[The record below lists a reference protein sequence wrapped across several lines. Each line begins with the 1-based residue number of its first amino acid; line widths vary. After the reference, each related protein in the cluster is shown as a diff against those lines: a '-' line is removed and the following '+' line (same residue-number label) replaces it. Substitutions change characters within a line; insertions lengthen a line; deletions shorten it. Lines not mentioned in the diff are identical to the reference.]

1 MGVSRNTCYSLPWR
15 IKQVMAHLDCRV
27 LIKAWETMSRVK
39 AMTDSVWSE
48 LIHNLSVPVVFFQIT
63 VIWRETHYSECV
75 NGFFFSSHPLY
86 ERQQLDDLSSK
97 RSVSTGGLFQLN
109 FAHNTYFVFAREIPG
124 SILDSH
130 HLLSCLIN
138 HKLFFFIR
146 RPIFNFH
153 FLTNQIFMS
162 STCTHSTLN
171 ILATGHFKNLN
182 SYRIVTITN
191 AEFFGATM
199 WKETKRR
206 PQREKF
212 EVFGQC
218 HLNAALRSFT
228 FCTWCVPASHFYFIS
243 PDS

>member
-1 MGVSRNTCYSLPWR
+1 MHKHNDASYLNPRQTAQKENNFWVGVSRNTCYSLPWR

-27 LIKAWETMSRVK
+27 LIKAWETMSGVK

-138 HKLFFFIR
+138 HKLFFF
-146 RPIFNFH
+146 
-153 FLTNQIFMS
+153 FLS
-162 STCTHSTLN
+162 GDRYS
-171 ILATGHFKNLN
+171 
-182 SYRIVTITN
+182 
-191 AEFFGATM
+191 
-199 WKETKRR
+199 
-206 PQREKF
+206 
-212 EVFGQC
+212 
-218 HLNAALRSFT
+218 
-228 FCTWCVPASHFYFIS
+228 IS
-243 PDS
+243 IS